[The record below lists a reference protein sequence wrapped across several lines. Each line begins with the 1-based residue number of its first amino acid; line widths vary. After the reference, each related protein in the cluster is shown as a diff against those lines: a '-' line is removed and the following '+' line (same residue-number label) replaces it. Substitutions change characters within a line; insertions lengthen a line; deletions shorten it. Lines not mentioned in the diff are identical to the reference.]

1 MLIFFNFTEFYSGR
15 SDLSFTVRVSRLRP
29 RRMDMIVVA
38 TKDDAAL
45 LLEIYNDSNKVFGA
59 PEQDIL
65 DEFTKILE
73 THFVYLLQENGETIG
88 FIAIEEKPDHFLI
101 SALYIKKDLQHK
113 GFGKMLLDFIE
124 NLVNEKK
131 GKVILLKS
139 IQMFDMVTNFYIKCG
154 YKIITTADEIS
165 EAKTYLPVEP
175 WEYLFGKVFS

>member
-1 MLIFFNFTEFYSGR
+1 
-15 SDLSFTVRVSRLRP
+15 
-29 RRMDMIVVA
+29 
-38 TKDDAAL
+38 
-45 LLEIYNDSNKVFGA
+45 
-59 PEQDIL
+59 
-65 DEFTKILE
+65 
-73 THFVYLLQENGETIG
+73 
-88 FIAIEEKPDHFLI
+88 EKPDHFLI

-113 GFGKMLLDFIE
+113 GFGKMLLDFVE

>member
-1 MLIFFNFTEFYSGR
+1 
-15 SDLSFTVRVSRLRP
+15 
-29 RRMDMIVVA
+29 MIVVT

-65 DEFTKILE
+65 DEFAKILE
-73 THFVYLLQENGETIG
+73 TNFVYLLQENGEMIG

-101 SALYIKKDLQHK
+101 NALYIKKDLQRK
-113 GFGKMLLDFIE
+113 GFGKTLLGHVE
-124 NLVNEKK
+124 NIVREKN

-139 IQMFDMVTNFYIKCG
+139 IKMFDLVTNFYTKCG
-154 YKIITTADEIS
+154 YKIITTDDEIT

-175 WEYLFGKVFS
+175 WEYLFAKLLS